1 MDEIRNTQSELA
13 DQLLISSK
21 TISNWETG
29 KTIPDLENETSRQEV
44 KNVNTEYIGETIEDF
59 DKWAEK
65 V

>member
-1 MDEIRNTQSELA
+1 MRKTQSELA

-44 KNVNTEYIGETIEDF
+44 KNINTEYIGETIEDF